1 MKKDSSNNRG
11 SGDFPGGLVA
21 KNMPFTAASVVL
33 IPGQGT
39 KISHATRYSQN
50 IKKKK
55 KEKYMRLVHTRACA
69 NLFLPKGVQ

>member
-55 KEKYMRLVHTRACA
+55 KGKVYASCAHTC
-69 NLFLPKGVQ
+69 VCESISS